1 MRQLDEEAQSE
12 AKRRARNLVAD
23 ALQRVAASHAA
34 ETTSSLIELPSDDM
48 KGRIIGREGRNIRTL
63 EHLTGVDVIVD
74 DTPQAV
80 VLSSFDPIRREIA
93 KITLLKL
100 VEDGRIQPA
109 RIEEMYYQSKT
120 EIDEHIQQ
128 AGEQAVFEANCGDF
142 HEEIVKLLGRLN
154 YRTSYGQNVL
164 KHTLEVVHLAGL
176 MATELEANV
185 KTAKRA
191 AMLHDVGK
199 ALTHEV
205 EGSHAAISTQYA
217 KRYGETPGV
226 IHAVEAHH
234 YEVQPQTVEAVLL
247 IAADAISG
255 ARPGARGDS
264 LENYIK
270 RLAALEELAAKKPGV
285 EKVYALQ
292 AGREIRVIV
301 KPGEIN
307 DDEAALLSH
316 EIAREIENDLEYPG
330 QIKVTVIREFRRNV
344 EFAKYAAASA
354 FARCGGATT
363 SRRSVPDER
372 SRLGADQGHARG
384 ARAGG
389 GALAGGGGRDRLQH
403 LHDPREAG
411 SALRRA
417 PRQREDAE
425 GRRPR
430 QGDRR
435 RRLLRG
441 GAARAALRALPV
453 RRRRLRPGHDPAPRA
468 TGSAPAARRPAAASA
483 PARSASSPAR
493 CRCTANAA
501 SRPGCRSRWAAT
513 RSARTASCPPCAGA
527 RQSRRPG
534 EILAEVTRLAA
545 EGVREIT
552 LLGQNVNSW
561 GRDLAPDVRTEFG
574 ELLRACDAVD
584 GIERIRFT
592 SPHPKDFRREVIAAM
607 ADCDAGLRARAP
619 AAPVRAR
626 PGS

>member
-1 MRQLDEEAQSE
+1 MLVLAAVLISVLITGVVVVFGLQLFGGTSVSEARKEAETIKREAKIEAREEAVRVRGEVEREVVEQRARITKIEERVLAREDEVELRQKELTRREQGIADREVHVRELQDDLKEAKQRELAELERVAGMTVNEAKARLLEQSEELVRHDLARRVRQLDEEAQSE

-109 RIEEMYYQSKT
+109 RIEEMYYQSKA
-120 EIDEHIQQ
+120 EIEEHIVQ
-128 AGEQAVFEANCGDF
+128 AGEQAVFEANCGEF

-164 KHTLEVVHLAGL
+164 KHTLEVVHLVGL
-176 MATELEANV
+176 MATELDANV

-191 AMLHDVGK
+191 AILHDIGK
-199 ALTHEV
+199 AVTHEI

-217 KRYGETPGV
+217 KRYGESPGV

-270 RLAALEELAAKKPGV
+270 RLEALEGLAMKRDGV

-301 KPGEIN
+301 KPGEI
-307 DDEAALLSH
+307 DDDQAALLSH
-316 EIAREIENDLEYPG
+316 EIAREIEHELEYPG
-330 QIKVTVIREFRRNV
+330 QIKVTVIRESRAT
-344 EFAKYAAASA
+344 EFAK
-354 FARCGGATT
+354 
-363 SRRSVPDER
+363 
-372 SRLGADQGHARG
+372 
-384 ARAGG
+384 
-389 GALAGGGGRDRLQH
+389 
-403 LHDPREAG
+403 
-411 SALRRA
+411 
-417 PRQREDAE
+417 
-425 GRRPR
+425 
-430 QGDRR
+430 
-435 RRLLRG
+435 
-441 GAARAALRALPV
+441 
-453 RRRRLRPGHDPAPRA
+453 
-468 TGSAPAARRPAAASA
+468 
-483 PARSASSPAR
+483 
-493 CRCTANAA
+493 
-501 SRPGCRSRWAAT
+501 
-513 RSARTASCPPCAGA
+513 
-527 RQSRRPG
+527 
-534 EILAEVTRLAA
+534 
-545 EGVREIT
+545 
-552 LLGQNVNSW
+552 
-561 GRDLAPDVRTEFG
+561 
-574 ELLRACDAVD
+574 
-584 GIERIRFT
+584 
-592 SPHPKDFRREVIAAM
+592 
-607 ADCDAGLRARAP
+607 
-619 AAPVRAR
+619 
-626 PGS
+626 

>member
-1 MRQLDEEAQSE
+1 MLVIAAVLISVLVTGALVLLTLRMLGGSSVAEARKEAETIRREAKIEAREEAVRLRAEVEREIAEQRGRITKIEERALAREDEVERRQKELERRDQGLADREVHVKELQDDLKEAKQRELEELERIGGMTVGEAKARLLAQSEELVRHDLARRVRQLDEEAQSE

-63 EHLTGVDVIVD
+63 EQLTGVDVIVD

-217 KRYGETPGV
+217 KRYGEAPGV
-226 IHAVEAHH
+226 VHAVEAHH
-234 YEVQPQTVEAVLL
+234 YEVQPQTVESVLL

-301 KPGEIN
+301 KPTEI
-307 DDEAALLSH
+307 DDDQAALLSH

-330 QIKVTVIREFRRNV
+330 QIKVTVIREMRNV
-344 EFAKYAAASA
+344 EFAK
-354 FARCGGATT
+354 
-363 SRRSVPDER
+363 
-372 SRLGADQGHARG
+372 
-384 ARAGG
+384 
-389 GALAGGGGRDRLQH
+389 
-403 LHDPREAG
+403 
-411 SALRRA
+411 
-417 PRQREDAE
+417 
-425 GRRPR
+425 
-430 QGDRR
+430 
-435 RRLLRG
+435 
-441 GAARAALRALPV
+441 
-453 RRRRLRPGHDPAPRA
+453 
-468 TGSAPAARRPAAASA
+468 
-483 PARSASSPAR
+483 
-493 CRCTANAA
+493 
-501 SRPGCRSRWAAT
+501 
-513 RSARTASCPPCAGA
+513 
-527 RQSRRPG
+527 
-534 EILAEVTRLAA
+534 
-545 EGVREIT
+545 
-552 LLGQNVNSW
+552 
-561 GRDLAPDVRTEFG
+561 
-574 ELLRACDAVD
+574 
-584 GIERIRFT
+584 
-592 SPHPKDFRREVIAAM
+592 
-607 ADCDAGLRARAP
+607 
-619 AAPVRAR
+619 
-626 PGS
+626 